1 MNRDNWCEQLASV
14 GLSAFSENHRRIMS
28 DLVSS
33 GIPANYAVLT
43 ETAAEAVIQA
53 VAAMIVENN
62 QAILNELS
70 Q

>member
-1 MNRDNWCEQLASV
+1 
-14 GLSAFSENHRRIMS
+14 MS